1 MKCSYRILSAGFM
14 MLRCWNK
21 TRACCEAALKF
32 KLAKVVCS
40 CALLWPLLFK
50 SPIFQNAR
58 PSPPKGGIANA
69 RPSYLYDKLG
79 RAFSHT
85 DSFYGSTRNDMIHN
99 MNFKYNVITIK
110 VCLRGSRKVLI
121 SQKLKRWSLQYLR
134 ALGAYLPAVLTPDKS
149 SLRSP
154 STSNPFS
161 ICILVSPA
169 RGGYFALFLLE
180 LMSTNCANV
189 ESCAPASSLSCLPGQ
204 GDNTMESMSS
214 HIEHLFPYS
223 SQFTLLSLDG
233 EHIGVWLHVQSQNII
248 FKWLQ
253 QLF

>member
-1 MKCSYRILSAGFM
+1 
-14 MLRCWNK
+14 
-21 TRACCEAALKF
+21 
-32 KLAKVVCS
+32 
-40 CALLWPLLFK
+40 
-50 SPIFQNAR
+50 
-58 PSPPKGGIANA
+58 
-69 RPSYLYDKLG
+69 
-79 RAFSHT
+79 
-85 DSFYGSTRNDMIHN
+85 
-99 MNFKYNVITIK
+99 MNFKYNVFFKRTPCHNNK
-110 VCLRGSRKVLI
+110 GMYTWLARKLLI

-204 GDNTMESMSS
+204 GDNTTESMSS
-214 HIEHLFPYS
+214 HIEHLFPYFL
-223 SQFTLLSLDG
+223 QFTLLSLDG
-233 EHIGVWLHVQSQNII
+233 EHMGV
-248 FKWLQ
+248 
-253 QLF
+253 

>member
-134 ALGAYLPAVLTPDKS
+134 ALGAYLV
-149 SLRSP
+149 
-154 STSNPFS
+154 N
-161 ICILVSPA
+161 II
-169 RGGYFALFLLE
+169 Y
-180 LMSTNCANV
+180 
-189 ESCAPASSLSCLPGQ
+189 
-204 GDNTMESMSS
+204 
-214 HIEHLFPYS
+214 
-223 SQFTLLSLDG
+223 LLS
-233 EHIGVWLHVQSQNII
+233 WLLINPPYEG
-248 FKWLQ
+248 
-253 QLF
+253 